1 MTSRRILAV
10 AGIIVLAALCVP
22 AVVIGLYVA
31 THSNPDPRDCARP
44 SCRGG
49 RSHEQN

>member
-31 THSNPDPRDCARP
+31 THSNPDPRGLRP
-44 SCRGG
+44 AVVPWWA
-49 RSHEQN
+49 QP